1 MPGKQPGR
9 KEPEMAE
16 NCKKALLIDYED
28 IVEVDVEGL
37 DDLQRL
43 VGGISTS
50 WTCHCSG
57 GMCKRPST

>member
-1 MPGKQPGR
+1 
-9 KEPEMAE
+9 MAE